1 VLRDFSK
8 IETFLTVVKEKSF
21 SKASKKLGISQPAV
35 TQQIKLLEDYLET
48 QIVDRKKNG
57 IRLTK
62 SGEELY
68 KITQKLEKCVT
79 NAEKEL
85 LKIINKEMV
94 FIIGGS
100 HMIGNY
106 ILPDF
111 ISEIQTAIKNDV
123 MVKVNNSESITDEL
137 LEKKIDLALLESPTF
152 NEGVIYREWMDDE
165 LVIVS
170 HAQLP
175 KFLKKED
182 LYDFNW
188 ICREE
193 ESNTRKLIHVT
204 FEKIGVDCKSFKLRS
219 TVTSSTAAKNTIL
232 KSPVEEGVAPTVS
245 ILSKHMIQD
254 EVDKGELFISRIKGF
269 KLTRKLYLAYLKDR
283 KQDAF
288 MDSVVN
294 YVTSKRRL

>member
-1 VLRDFSK
+1 MLRDFAK

-68 KITQKLEKCVT
+68 KITQKLEKCIA

-85 LKIINKEMV
+85 IKIINKEMV
-94 FIIGGS
+94 FVIGGS
-100 HMIGNY
+100 YVIGNY

-123 MVKVNNSESITDEL
+123 MVKVNDAPSITEEL
-137 LEKKIDLALLESPTF
+137 LEKKVDLALLESPVFHDGIT
-152 NEGVIYREWMDDE
+152 YREWMDDE
-165 LVIVS
+165 LVLVS
-170 HAQLP
+170 KAPLP

-193 ESNTRKLIHVT
+193 ESNTRKIIHEA
-204 FEKIGVDCKSFKLRS
+204 FEKIGVDCKNFELRS
-219 TVTSSTAAKNTIL
+219 IVTSSTAVKNTIL
-232 KSPVEEGVAPTVS
+232 KSPVEAGSPATVS
-245 ILSKHMIQD
+245 ILSKHMIED
-254 EVDKGELFISRIKGF
+254 EVQREELYISRIKGF
-269 KLTRKLYLAYLKDR
+269 KLTRKLYIAHLKDR
-283 KQDAF
+283 KNDAF
-288 MDSVVN
+288 LDSVIN
-294 YVTSKRRL
+294 YIASKRRL